1 MKDAAGFHLENPE
14 AAKLMLN
21 PEILLC
27 AELIREF
34 FELYKMDFSLQI
46 FVPECNLPPQ
56 DARLREKLEGK
67 LGIKKPTDGSNV
79 PMLLQILQ
87 LIQKQ
92 GLVPAQ
98 KAPSDVP
105 ARNSET
111 ASTTGTIPQQVFA
124 TTKYGGF
131 PTDEAILQYLKCL
144 IFAIGS
150 KTKLRSQR

>member
-21 PEILLC
+21 PDILLC

-34 FELYKMDFSLQI
+34 LELYRMDFTLQV

-56 DARLREKLEGK
+56 DAKLREKLEGK
-67 LGIKKPTDGSNV
+67 LGIKRPADGSNV
-79 PMLLQILQ
+79 PMLLQIMQ

-98 KAPSDVP
+98 KSPSDVP

-111 ASTTGTIPQQVFA
+111 SQGVSTTGTIPQQVFT

-131 PTDEAILQYLKCL
+131 PTDEAILQYLKTL
-144 IFAIGS
+144 IPI
-150 KTKLRSQR
+150 